1 MRACS
6 PAHRVRSASIRVG
19 VWVSVLTFVVVG
31 GYAIEDQWEIGHASV
46 AFMFGTALLAAGF
59 CTALFAL
66 IAAIGLAASLF
77 FSDQVPE
84 QSHRPSVPTPAG

>member
-1 MRACS
+1 MSICS
-6 PAHRVRSASIRVG
+6 PARRVRSASIRVG
-19 VWVSVLTFVVVG
+19 AWVSVLTFVFVG

-46 AFMFGTALLAAGF
+46 VFMFGTALLAAGI

-77 FSDQVPE
+77 FSDQAPE
-84 QSHRPSVPTPAG
+84 QSHRPSIPTPAG